1 MGLDEGVDLV
11 VGKHNVDAL
20 ALEARVHPVVIPPG
34 IEQVTGCLAFHALDL
49 DEAGVAA
56 RVVGMDAVFLG
67 DGPRLVDLVRQEV
80 RPSSNVPLPTP
91 LPLPKGAQLKVYWS
105 TSSPP
110 APVTSFIKMPL
121 SNQLVSEMLVTLTD
135 LHTPMSAVPRFTSGR
150 KALRSGEYEYR
161 PMEPSTPAPTPSAAP
176 FMNSRLSIS
185 SLLLNQSESCARQ
198 GQQGHDGEVGDHA
211 HDEADDHAGQH
222 GGVPCG
228 VGGQMALLGGEVLGG
243 LEFAP
248 PATS

>member
-11 VGKHNVDAL
+11 VGKHDVDAL

-67 DGPRLVDLVRQEV
+67 DGPRLVVLCGRRCLIRL

-135 LHTPMSAVPRFTSGR
+135 LHTPMVRRA
-150 KALRSGEYEYR
+150 ALHFGKEG
-161 PMEPSTPAPTPSAAP
+161 PAERRIRVQTHGA
-176 FMNSRLSIS
+176 
-185 SLLLNQSESCARQ
+185 EHARA
-198 GQQGHDGEVGDHA
+198 HA
-211 HDEADDHAGQH
+211 ERG
-222 GGVPCG
+222 
-228 VGGQMALLGGEVLGG
+228 ALH
-243 LEFAP
+243 EFASVHIVP
-248 PATS
+248 PIEPE

>member
-11 VGKHNVDAL
+11 VGKHDVDAL

-56 RVVGMDAVFLG
+56 ALSAWTQFSLAMAHASSILCGRRCLI
-67 DGPRLVDLVRQEV
+67 RL

-161 PMEPSTPAPTPSAAP
+161 PMEPSTPAPTPTRRPS
-176 FMNSRLSIS
+176 
-185 SLLLNQSESCARQ
+185 
-198 GQQGHDGEVGDHA
+198 
-211 HDEADDHAGQH
+211 
-222 GGVPCG
+222 
-228 VGGQMALLGGEVLGG
+228 
-243 LEFAP
+243 
-248 PATS
+248 

>member
-1 MGLDEGVDLV
+1 M
-11 VGKHNVDAL
+11 
-20 ALEARVHPVVIPPG
+20 I
-34 IEQVTGCLAFHALDL
+34 
-49 DEAGVAA
+49 
-56 RVVGMDAVFLG
+56 
-67 DGPRLVDLVRQEV
+67 RL

-198 GQQGHDGEVGDHA
+198 RQQGHDGEVGDHA
-211 HDEADDHAGQH
+211 HDEADDHASAAKSSAVLNSRRQPGQPSMNH
-222 GGVPCG
+222 QLISQMLISQIMGIMGNCCGCEKPFWVPSTKW
-228 VGGQMALLGGEVLGG
+228 AYL
-243 LEFAP
+243 
-248 PATS
+248 